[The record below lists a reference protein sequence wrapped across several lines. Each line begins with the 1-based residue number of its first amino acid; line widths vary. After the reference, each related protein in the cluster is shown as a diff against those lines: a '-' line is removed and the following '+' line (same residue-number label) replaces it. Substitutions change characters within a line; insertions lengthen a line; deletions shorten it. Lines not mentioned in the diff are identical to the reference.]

1 MPYAAPDNF
10 SFRPYIFPPLV
21 GGYTFTQGTDAECVT
36 YSNIDMMRDKFVRP
50 RRGAQI
56 CHTPGV
62 LGSAQFAGLSICAVG
77 TLAAPLRN
85 LLIMPKMGSTTF
97 YYTDLDK
104 FNMPAG
110 GFTTLDTS
118 TLPQAPPAAPP
129 ASPMDVN
136 VVQMVPASDA
146 AGNSIVLMAHGS
158 WPKIVKW
165 DGTAAPA
172 TNIAASPVTPYIVY
186 HTDNRVWA
194 ISQDR
199 KNLRFSEPG
208 DVDTWPVSN
217 DIGVIGTFG
226 AIMALYSAPD
236 KLIIFCRYGILS
248 LTGNPDDDNVR
259 INIEHPNIGLTQ
271 PTSLAYFGNTAF
283 FVFNGS
289 VYQYSG
295 TVSLVSDAIRTFFQ
309 DQPRYPAALSD
320 LSYVVRMPTIS
331 GTGSTA
337 VMFDRAHFGN
347 WTLWEYPSTT
357 GVGAGANTNPAVAF
371 FGTNYFLAGSDGN
384 VYSQEHWNITNAN
397 RGGPASPDPPFA
409 IVPDYNAR
417 PVKVSVETKAVD
429 MGDDLLTKAWRT
441 VRLYGLGTNVN
452 VTLNLFD
459 STGTIV
465 SVSMLTGGTLP
476 CELNTPSVDGTSASP
491 VTEFNRASLT
501 ITGDYLLLKRAEI
514 WWRPVRYG
522 QISYSQS

>member
-10 SFRPYIFPPLV
+10 SFRPYVFPPFT
-21 GGYTFTQGTDAECVT
+21 GGFTFTQGTDAECVQFT
-36 YSNIDMMRDKFVRP
+36 NIDMMRDKFVRP
-50 RRGAQI
+50 RRGVQL
-56 CHTPGV
+56 CHPAGA
-62 LGSAQFAGLSICAVG
+62 LGAGQFAGLSVCPVG
-77 TLAAPLRN
+77 SLSTPLRN
-85 LLIMPKMGSTTF
+85 FLIMPKMGSTTF
-97 YYTDLDK
+97 YYTDINLWTGVA
-104 FNMPAG
+104 AG
-110 GFTTLDTS
+110 FSTINTA

-136 VVQMVPASDA
+136 VVQIVPASDS

-172 TNIAASPVTPYIVY
+172 TNIAASPITPYIVY

-199 KNLRFSEPG
+199 KNLRCSEPG
-208 DVDTWPVSN
+208 DVDAWPASN
-217 DIGVIGTFG
+217 DIGVTGAFG

-236 KLIIFCRYGILS
+236 KLIIFCRFGILS
-248 LTGNPDDDNVR
+248 LTGNIDEDNIRV
-259 INIEHPNIGLTQ
+259 NIEHPNIGLTS

-283 FVFNGS
+283 FTFQGS

-295 TVSLVSDAIRTFFQ
+295 TVSLVSDAIRTYLGSS
-309 DQPRYPAALSD
+309 PRYPAALCD
-320 LSYVVRMPTIS
+320 LSYVVRVPTTS

-337 VMFDRAHFGN
+337 IVFDRAYFGT
-347 WTLWEYPSTT
+347 WKKWVYPSTSGIGS
-357 GVGAGANTNPAVAF
+357 GVNTNPAVVF
-371 FGTNYFLAGSDGN
+371 YGQNYFMAGADGN
-384 VYSQEHWNITNAN
+384 IYSQEHWNITNAGS
-397 RGGPASPDPPFA
+397 GGPVSPDPPFA
-409 IVPDYNAR
+409 TVPDYNSSA
-417 PVKVSVETKAVD
+417 VSVTLETKAVD

-441 VRLYGLGTNVN
+441 VRLYGYGTNVS
-452 VTLNLFD
+452 VTLTLFD
-459 STGTIV
+459 SVGNSTAI
-465 SVSMLTGGTLP
+465 SMLTNGSLP

-501 ITGDYLLLKRAEI
+501 VTGNYLVIKKAEI